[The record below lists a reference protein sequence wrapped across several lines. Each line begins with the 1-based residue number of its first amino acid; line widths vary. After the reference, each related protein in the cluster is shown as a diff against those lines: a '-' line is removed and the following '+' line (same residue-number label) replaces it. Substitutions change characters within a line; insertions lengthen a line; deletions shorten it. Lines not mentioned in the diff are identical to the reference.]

1 MQRGGALMLTSVF
14 SILPRP
20 SHQHVART
28 VHAQTRGEVSPAA
41 VCPATTCQSI
51 IRVWNASMQVHVLAA
66 LTLLIASA
74 IKDLLGP
81 MVDSAFYAGLVR
93 TRMCTDQMPALPVPR
108 TPSLAAEARH

>member
-1 MQRGGALMLTSVF
+1 MLTSVF

-20 SHQHVART
+20 SHQHVAQT

-74 IKDLLGP
+74 IKDLLGL
-81 MVDSAFYAGLVR
+81 MVGHLVVLSIR
-93 TRMCTDQMPALPVPR
+93 KAQRKLQVSRL
-108 TPSLAAEARH
+108 